1 MPGGLKDLMSTG
13 HNKFFLLVFIG
24 IAIVVVTSVYRAI
37 KEAIHATHLGVVS
50 TPPKQGGSSSL
61 GGRAEALVGQAG
73 RGMKGFFQDKLLNS
87 HTQAQP
93 LPGQYQPAHQG
104 KGAGAGESYYP
115 DARR

>member
-1 MPGGLKDLMSTG
+1 MPGGLKDLMNTG

-24 IAIVVVTSVYRAI
+24 IAIVVGTSVYRAI
-37 KEAIHATHLGVVS
+37 KQAIHAAHLGVVS
-50 TPPKQGGSSSL
+50 TPPLQGGSRSL

-73 RGMKGFFQDKLLNS
+73 RGMKDFVQDKLLNS

-93 LPGQYQPAHQG
+93 LPGQYQPEHRG
-104 KGAGAGESYYP
+104 KGAVAGESYYP